1 MQQNSTATE
10 FIVSVTLDLHNTHV
24 YCKAYNLEPQ
34 NESVMS
40 NIVLLN
46 VEGKY
51 ECTQLLFRYNN
62 NWNYHSILFCQNN
75 AIKKFKVNIVDSGV
89 PVTQK
94 RLRWRKNIKIT
105 YSEYVG
111 SIS

>member
-1 MQQNSTATE
+1 MVPLLSNKTLGVLVGENVTFRCQPDINQPPATIIWFIDDEMQQNSTATE

-24 YCKAYNLEPQ
+24 YCKAYNLQPQ

-62 NWNYHSILFCQNN
+62 N
-75 AIKKFKVNIVDSGV
+75 
-89 PVTQK
+89 
-94 RLRWRKNIKIT
+94 
-105 YSEYVG
+105 
-111 SIS
+111 